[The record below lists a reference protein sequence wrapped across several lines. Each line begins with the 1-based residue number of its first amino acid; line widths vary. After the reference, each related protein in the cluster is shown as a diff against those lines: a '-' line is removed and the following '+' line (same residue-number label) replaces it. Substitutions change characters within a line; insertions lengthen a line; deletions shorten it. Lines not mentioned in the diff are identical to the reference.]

1 MVIHLKACLQ
11 MNDHMCPMSSSVNY
25 VLQIIYQMSLLKIKQ
40 LWSHLYPQVLE
51 EASSPYNPVLKVL
64 LTQGRFQLLSK
75 NAIYSYADL
84 YDNFTKTF
92 RAMDLNTLPIKKV
105 LILGYG
111 LGSIPEILE
120 KLFRKKYHYTAVE
133 IDSEVIRL
141 AKKYTIPTLKSKIDL
156 ICSDAYLYIQEA
168 TPQTQSFDL
177 ICIDL
182 FIDESVPKPFLHI
195 KFLESVARLL
205 TKEGVL
211 LFNLLAHT
219 EDARKFGNLYYDL
232 VFQSVFPHSYCFDTD
247 TNYILVSRADVFNL
261 KT

>member
-1 MVIHLKACLQ
+1 
-11 MNDHMCPMSSSVNY
+11 MN
-25 VLQIIYQMSLLKIKQ
+25 LLKIKQ
-40 LWSHLYPQVLE
+40 LYSYVSPQLLE

-92 RAMDLNTLPIKKV
+92 RAIDLNHLNIHNV

-120 KLFRKKYHYTAVE
+120 RVFHQKYHYTAIE
-133 IDSEVIRL
+133 IDSEVVRL
-141 AKKYTIPTLKSKIDL
+141 AKKYTIPTLKSNVDL
-156 ICSDAYLYIQEA
+156 ICSDAYLYVQEA
-168 TPQTQSFDL
+168 VPQKKQFDL
-177 ICIDL
+177 ICVDL
-182 FIDESVPKPFLHI
+182 FLDETVPKPFLTVS
-195 KFLESVARLL
+195 FLAAVAQLL
-205 TKEGVL
+205 SKNGVL

-219 EDARKFGNLYYDL
+219 EAARTFGDAYYNAI
-232 VFQSVFPHSYCFDTD
+232 FQTLFPHGYCFDTD
-247 TNYILVSRADVFNL
+247 TNYILVSRTDVFNL